1 MAGDCL
7 DDAATALKTWWVPQ
21 LGKAAVGRTTPDVL
35 NINHPDRVEL
45 RRLLIAAG
53 HFPP

>member
-1 MAGDCL
+1 
-7 DDAATALKTWWVPQ
+7 
-21 LGKAAVGRTTPDVL
+21 VGRTTIQVL

-53 HFPP
+53 IFPP